1 MSYDFQ
7 PLEKAVQEA
16 IAIPASYTDFT
27 DVNPDVLHE
36 IAELEIF
43 LKTKGTG
50 RAFREA
56 VIQLFKRY
64 ILTVSSQ
71 GNANLEVSAARGM
84 YKWLKDRLDAMDLTD
99 ATIAT
104 DLDVVQSQISQL
116 IASAGDGT
124 KPAELTDIRVGDD
137 GLIYATAGEAVRNQL
152 NKKISYD
159 QGENL
164 IDKNNA
170 DVGYFYSATA
180 GTKQANASYQYNTI
194 MSEEN
199 ITYYMNIKANIH
211 IAYFDLTGKYL
222 GGLVD
227 PSTFTT
233 PAGTKY
239 FIVSYTTSQANLI
252 MVAKSPITVYKP
264 YIEGVDAA
272 KILNSTISADKFVP
286 ELKEKVDSMV
296 VFEPGVNLI
305 NKDVAQVGYYRG
317 YSNGNLTAQSLYQI
331 NYIKVNAGDTYYIQF
346 ASNVHIAFFD
356 SEDVYISGPSPT
368 GLTSVVVPT
377 NAVKMSVS
385 YQIAQKDTI
394 VVSKTQVDQ
403 FQPFVFGI
411 NGENINPG
419 TISIEAFD
427 ENLSVLIGN
436 VGNVVKV
443 GPGQEYTS
451 LLQAIS
457 DHATVP
463 DITYKLINYH
473 VDMYQEYVDHYGA
486 DFFTNY
492 TGYDGSSDYN
502 LRGYNLKFG
511 DKLIADH
518 RSSIKW
524 TYDNSND
531 KVCTY
536 FSPLNMTMN
545 NYVKDL
551 YIKITDGSCRYI
563 VHDDFAWGKEGINHY
578 DNCKFEGKSKFEQG
592 IGGGFGFNS
601 TYLIDTC
608 KFINCGPDALTYH
621 VNSGTGG
628 KNKYIVKD
636 TYLTPGS
643 SIRGTYYGTSTEVSE
658 MTVTGCRADKIYV
671 KAHTIDGTSPNINLE
686 LTEWHNDVL
695 PV

>member
-1 MSYDFQ
+1 MVDEATGNIDFYSD
-7 PLEKAVQEA
+7 PTHMDYSKLYEINELVVA
-16 IAIPASYTDFT
+16 ILNKKYGKDVRYSLANALQRVYHDAS
-27 DVNPDVLHE
+27 
-36 IAELEIF
+36 I
-43 LKTKGTG
+43 
-50 RAFREA
+50 
-56 VIQLFKRY
+56 
-64 ILTVSSQ
+64 S
-71 GNANLEVSAARGM
+71 GNANMEVSMSRGNHETL
-84 YKWLKDRLDAMDLTD
+84 YDR
-99 ATIAT
+99 IN
-104 DLDVVQSQISQL
+104 DLDNSSLNLLNEFVNINSRLNSIVANAGNGSVPSEVAEMRVDEYGLTFPTASIAVKTQL
-116 IASAGDGT
+116 SRKVPFSIGDNLVN
-124 KPAELTDIRVGDD
+124 KLA
-137 GLIYATAGEAVRNQL
+137 ATA
-152 NKKISYD
+152 
-159 QGENL
+159 
-164 IDKNNA
+164 
-170 DVGYFYSATA
+170 GYFYSATA

-239 FIVSYTTSQANLI
+239 FIVSYTTAQANLI

-272 KILNSTISADKFVP
+272 KILNSTLSADKFVP

-296 VFEPGVNLI
+296 VFEPGINLI

-356 SEDVYISGPSPT
+356 SKDVYISGPSPT

-419 TISIEAFD
+419 TISQESLD
-427 ENLSVLIGN
+427 ENLAALIGT
-436 VGNVVKV
+436 VGNTVNV

-473 VDMYQEYVDHYGA
+473 VDMYQEYIDYYGA
-486 DFFTNY
+486 DFFINY

-671 KAHTIDGTSPNINLE
+671 KAHTTDGTSPNVNLE

>member
-1 MSYDFQ
+1 MGIENQLKIIKEGVFGRDVR
-7 PLEKAVQEA
+7 KAIHDGIEQA
-16 IAIPASYTDFT
+16 YKDASL
-27 DVNPDVLHE
+27 N
-36 IAELEIF
+36 
-43 LKTKGTG
+43 
-50 RAFREA
+50 
-56 VIQLFKRY
+56 
-64 ILTVSSQ
+64 
-71 GNANLEVSAARGM
+71 GNANMEVSLSRGPFDTL
-84 YKWLKDRLDAMDLTD
+84 YDR
-99 ATIAT
+99 IN
-104 DLDVVQSQISQL
+104 DLDNNSLNLLSEFLNLNSKLNTIVANNGNGTVPTEVIEMRVDNYG
-116 IASAGDGT
+116 IIFPTAASAVKT
-124 KPAELTDIRVGDD
+124 QLNRKVNYSVGDN
-137 GLIYATAGEAVRNQL
+137 LVNKLSATAGF
-152 NKKISYD
+152 
-159 QGENL
+159 
-164 IDKNNA
+164 
-170 DVGYFYSATA
+170 FYSATA

-194 MSEEN
+194 ISDEN

-211 IAYFDLTGKYL
+211 IAYFDITGKYL

-233 PAGTKY
+233 PVGTKY

-252 MVAKSPITVYKP
+252 MISKSPITVYKS

-272 KILNSTISADKFVP
+272 EILNSSFTADKFVP

-296 VFEPGVNLI
+296 VFEPGINLI

-356 SEDVYISGPSPT
+356 SKDVYISGPSPT
-368 GLTSVVVPT
+368 NLTSVVVPT

-403 FQPFVFGI
+403 PTPYVFGI
-411 NGENINPG
+411 NGAKVNPG
-419 TISIEAFD
+419 TISQESLD
-427 ENLSVLIGN
+427 ENLTALIGT
-436 VGNVVKV
+436 VGNTVKV

-473 VDMYQEYVDHYGA
+473 VDMYQEYIDYYGA
-486 DFFTNY
+486 DFFINY

-608 KFINCGPDALTYH
+608 KFINCGQDALTYH
-621 VNSGTGG
+621 VNSETGG

-643 SIRGTYYGTSTEVSE
+643 SIRGTYHGTSTEVSE

-671 KAHTIDGTSPNINLE
+671 KAHTIDGTSPNVNLE

>member
-1 MSYDFQ
+1 MGIENQLKIIKEGVFGRDVR
-7 PLEKAVQEA
+7 KAIHDGIEQA
-16 IAIPASYTDFT
+16 YKDASL
-27 DVNPDVLHE
+27 N
-36 IAELEIF
+36 
-43 LKTKGTG
+43 
-50 RAFREA
+50 
-56 VIQLFKRY
+56 
-64 ILTVSSQ
+64 
-71 GNANLEVSAARGM
+71 GNANMEVSLSRGPFDTL
-84 YKWLKDRLDAMDLTD
+84 YDR
-99 ATIAT
+99 IN
-104 DLDVVQSQISQL
+104 DLDNNSLNLLSEFLNLNSKLNTIVANNGNGTVPTEVIEMRVDNYG
-116 IASAGDGT
+116 IIFPTAASAVKT
-124 KPAELTDIRVGDD
+124 QLNRKVNYSVGDN
-137 GLIYATAGEAVRNQL
+137 LVNKLSATAGF
-152 NKKISYD
+152 
-159 QGENL
+159 
-164 IDKNNA
+164 
-170 DVGYFYSATA
+170 FYSATA

-194 MSEEN
+194 ISDEN

-211 IAYFDLTGKYL
+211 IAYFDITGKYL

-233 PAGTKY
+233 PVGTKY

-252 MVAKSPITVYKP
+252 MISKSPITVYKS

-272 KILNSTISADKFVP
+272 EILNSSFTADKFVP

-296 VFEPGVNLI
+296 VFEPGINLI

-356 SEDVYISGPSPT
+356 SKDVYISGPSPT
-368 GLTSVVVPT
+368 NLTSVVVPT

-403 FQPFVFGI
+403 PTPYVFGI
-411 NGENINPG
+411 NGAKVNPG
-419 TISIEAFD
+419 TISQESLD
-427 ENLSVLIGN
+427 ENLTALIGT
-436 VGNVVKV
+436 VGNTVKV

-473 VDMYQEYVDHYGA
+473 VDMYQEYIDYYGA
-486 DFFTNY
+486 DFFINY

-621 VNSGTGG
+621 VNSGTGA

-643 SIRGTYYGTSTEVSE
+643 SIRGTHYGTSTEVSE
-658 MTVTGCRADKIYV
+658 MIVTGCRADKIYV
-671 KAHTIDGTSPNINLE
+671 KAHTTDGTSPNVNLE